1 MTLIIVIALIGLAL
15 VESFF
20 ALCQRST
27 QGLVWIGG
35 GIILMS
41 AAWGVTGLASPGPIL
56 AAHLPQGLLVFQ
68 STPWNGFFILAVT
81 VLSAAVALLLRA
93 ERHSPG
99 TWMAWAWSLL
109 AADAFLA
116 SASPLAL
123 VTCWGL
129 LALGVYGL
137 LVAGAEDD
145 RTFSAAWS
153 MLVMTELGAVMLLV
167 AAMMLNQ
174 PLARSPGVEAVI
186 LLLGVLGLGSKAG
199 IFPFQLWMPVAEPE
213 APGSLAGMLSG
224 IFTMVAMVGV
234 WQWVHWVPL
243 SPPDASVVGWTLVV
257 LGLLGALLG
266 MVHAVVDRDFKR
278 VLAYSS
284 AEWMG
289 LAFLLLGLMMV
300 FRVNGLAQAGGLAEY
315 AFFILLLMHAGTK
328 LAVFIAAEWVENA
341 TGTRA
346 MNQLGGLHA
355 SAGAMSRW
363 ILLPLV
369 ALMAVP
375 PTGGYLAEW
384 MMGESLMMG
393 GSTSLRIP
401 LIAVG
406 IGVALVVAGGAT
418 AMLRWYGAL
427 FLGPVRTPA
436 QFPASRSFT
445 AAMIVGGV
453 FGWGA
458 ALSVGWLSPWIA
470 RMAPM
475 ADGVRPPL
483 VLAPTF
489 THPSQAS
496 ILVPLGGRIFYG
508 LPGVPGMVL
517 FPGPAFT
524 VTSPW
529 DLFWFGGALLGLVFV
544 AQAIW
549 LRRPST
555 LPVRRVPTWV
565 GGTPYG
571 PEFAWSA
578 SGITHPLRVAFAPI
592 IQLRR
597 TRSVEGR
604 TVAVQ
609 VDAVDRLV
617 EHGFHPLVGAVTIV
631 LRKIQRVHDGDLS
644 HYLVYMLMAFGV
656 LLIGLKLTG
665 NL

>member
-1 MTLIIVIALIGLAL
+1 MTFYVVSAFIALAL

-27 QGLVWIGG
+27 KGLLWTGGGVVAASAVWGAGGLV
-35 GIILMS
+35 
-41 AAWGVTGLASPGPIL
+41 SPGPIL
-56 AAHLPQGLLVFQ
+56 TAHLPEGLLAFQ

-81 VLSAAVALLLRA
+81 LLSAAVGLVLRA
-93 ERHSPG
+93 ENHPPG

-123 VTCWGL
+123 VACWGL

-167 AAMMLNQ
+167 GAIMLNQ
-174 PLARSPGVEAVI
+174 PVVHGSLEQTVI

-243 SPPDASVVGWTLVV
+243 SAADASVVGWILVL

-300 FRVNGLAQAGGLAEY
+300 FRVNGLAQAGALAEDG
-315 AFFILLLMHAGTK
+315 FFILLLMHAGTK
-328 LAVFIAAEWVENA
+328 LAVFIAAEWVEKS

-346 MNQLGGLHA
+346 MNQLGGLHRA
-355 SAGAMSRW
+355 AGSMSRW
-363 ILLPLV
+363 LLLPLV

-393 GSTSLRIP
+393 GATRLRIP

-445 AAMIVGGV
+445 AAMILGGV

-470 RMAPM
+470 RLAPL
-475 ADGVRPPL
+475 ADGARPPL

-489 THPSQAS
+489 THPSAAS
-496 ILVPLGGRIFYG
+496 ILVPLGGRIFDG
-508 LPGVPGMVL
+508 LPGVPGMIL

-529 DLFWFGGALLGLVFV
+529 DMFWFGGLLVGLVFGV
-544 AQAIW
+544 RAVG
-549 LRRPST
+549 LRWRSPR
-555 LPVRRVPTWV
+555 PVRRVPTWV

-578 SGITHPLRVAFAPI
+578 SGITHPLRVAFAPV

-617 EHGFHPLVGAVTIV
+617 EHGFHPLVDAVTTV
-631 LRKIQRVHDGDLS
+631 LRKIQRVHDGELS
-644 HYLVYMLMAFGV
+644 HYLVYMLMGFGA

-665 NL
+665 ML